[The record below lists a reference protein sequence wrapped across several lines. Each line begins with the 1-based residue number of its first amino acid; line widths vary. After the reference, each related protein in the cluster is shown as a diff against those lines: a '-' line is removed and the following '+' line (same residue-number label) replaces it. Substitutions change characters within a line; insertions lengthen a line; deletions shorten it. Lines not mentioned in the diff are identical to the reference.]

1 MHPCELEEKGK
12 RELHHS
18 QSPLGTIYPPA
29 FFPTT
34 KQ

>member
-18 QSPLGTIYPPA
+18 QSPLGTIYLPA
-29 FFPTT
+29 FFATT